1 MKCQH
6 MFAIS
11 NIYVHIYWN
20 PAV

>member
-1 MKCQH
+1 